1 MILVVVDLLS
11 VLLFG
16 SPALTLTQFFIGSL
30 GIYGQIKETNSMK
43 KTRNDLE
50 RWVGASA
57 GLYTAKLGI
66 DNEFAIIHR

>member
-1 MILVVVDLLS
+1 
-11 VLLFG
+11 
-16 SPALTLTQFFIGSL
+16 
-30 GIYGQIKETNSMK
+30 MK
-43 KTRNDLE
+43 KTRNNLE

>member
-11 VLLFG
+11 VLLFVC
-16 SPALTLTQFFIGSL
+16 PALTLTQFFIGSL

>member
-1 MILVVVDLLS
+1 MILVVVDLFS

-16 SPALTLTQFFIGSL
+16 SPALTFTQFFIGSL

-43 KTRNDLE
+43 KTRNNLE

-57 GLYTAKLGI
+57 GLYTAKLGTG
-66 DNEFAIIHR
+66 NELTIIHR

>member
-16 SPALTLTQFFIGSL
+16 CPALTLTQFFIGSL